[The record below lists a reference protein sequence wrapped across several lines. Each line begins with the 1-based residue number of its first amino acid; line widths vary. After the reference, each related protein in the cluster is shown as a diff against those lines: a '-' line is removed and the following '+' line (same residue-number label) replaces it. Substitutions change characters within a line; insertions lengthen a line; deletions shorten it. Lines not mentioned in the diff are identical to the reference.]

1 VKIVID
7 DMDGLADRLVP
18 GMSVEAKVNAR
29 DEGRK

>member
-7 DMDGLADRLVP
+7 DADGLVDRLVP

-29 DEGRK
+29 DGAHK

>member
-7 DMDGLADRLVP
+7 DADGLIDRLVP

-29 DEGRK
+29 DERK